1 MRANPG
7 EPDSARELKRLDNLL
22 RSSLYAHF
30 SESLSGLPT
39 VRAYGEIPKFIKQNQ
54 NFLDIENRAYYLT
67 VRFCPSPPS
76 LIAPTTHR
84 RVSWQISNQR
94 WLGLRLDFFGSCLTF
109 AVAMFSVGTAKNV
122 SPSQTGLILSY
133 VLTISMSFS
142 WMVRQG
148 AEVENDM

>member
-1 MRANPG
+1 
-7 EPDSARELKRLDNLL
+7 LKRLDNLL

-67 VRFCPSPPS
+67 
-76 LIAPTTHR
+76 IT
-84 RVSWQISNQR
+84 NQR

-109 AVAMFSVGTAKNV
+109 AVALFSVGTAKNV